1 MKQRRFVSGL
11 RLFTA
16 VLAAAAASACV
27 GSFGDK
33 EDNAFAL
40 GGTVTGLDGT
50 LVLQNGGDAVTVTA
64 DGSFTFGNN
73 VKRGDAYSVTV
84 RTQPTGQTCTVANGS
99 GTMDAPVTNV
109 AVSCTSLPTFSIGG
123 TVTGLSGTLVLRN
136 GTEQLAVA
144 SNGAFAFVNRLTTG
158 QTYNVAVDTQPANQ
172 TCTVNN
178 GSGTVG
184 STNVTS
190 ISVSCSVLYSIGGTV
205 TGLNGTV
212 VLRNGSETL
221 SVSSNGPFAFV
232 NKAPSG
238 QSYSVTVATNPT
250 GQVCT
255 VANGA
260 GTVGNANVTNISVSC
275 FVLYSIGGTVTGL
288 NGTVVLRNGAE
299 TLAVSANGPFT
310 FVNKVP
316 SGQSYSVSVAT
327 HPAGQ
332 TCGVTNGSGTVG
344 NGDVTSV
351 SVTCV
356 TNTVFY
362 TIGGTVTGL
371 TGTVVLRNNSET
383 LSISANGPFAF
394 ANGVLVGQP
403 YSVSVQTQPA
413 GQTCTV
419 NNGSGTVGSSN
430 VTNVVVSC
438 TTNIVTYT
446 IGGSVTGLSGGGTLQ
461 LRLTHAGSS
470 STIDV
475 TSNGSY
481 DFDPDKVESGDAY
494 SVTVSIQPT
503 GQECTVSNGT
513 GTATGNVSNVDVEC
527 VVSTLTVGGTISGLS
542 GAGLRIEN
550 GASNSVSPS
559 AGATSF
565 TLPDEFND
573 KTDYDVG
580 IAAQPAGQT
589 CVITRSQG
597 QLDGKDVTDIEVSCV
612 ANSTS
617 SLVGTYKMQ
626 SDSVV
631 YLTLFADGVYI
642 YGSVENDDH
651 CGNNKGNGVEYG
663 VYTYDQA
670 SGDFAIRSAVVDT
683 NGDCGV
689 WHNGSQFDGTLAVTG
704 SGQSK
709 VLTFSTTTQGQLV
722 FQPVDSTAGT
732 IYGSFAD
739 HYHRNFSV
747 FIENGGPD
755 DLFFFNTETQAGTGA
770 ASGHDA
776 GVEYACG
783 KINGTSIAGPLQPD
797 FNGSCKPPAPHHDD
811 AVDTNGTSGLSSLSD
826 WDFSVVINTL
836 SSSTF
841 DGTRIEPN

>member
-11 RLFTA
+11 RLFT
-16 VLAAAAASACV
+16 VLAAAAVSACV

-73 VKRGDAYSVTV
+73 VKRGDAYSVSV
-84 RTQPTGQTCTVANGS
+84 RTQPAGQTCSVANGS

-109 AVSCTSLPTFSIGG
+109 AETCTSLPTFTIGG

-136 GTEQLAVA
+136 NGELLAVA
-144 SNGAFAFVNRLTTG
+144 ANGVFTFVNRAPTG
-158 QTYNVAVDTQPANQ
+158 QTYSVTVDTQPANQ
-172 TCTVNN
+172 TCTVAN
-178 GSGTVG
+178 GAGTVG
-184 STNVTS
+184 SANVTN
-190 ISVSCSVLYSIGGTV
+190 IAVVCSVLYSIGGTV

-221 SVSSNGPFAFV
+221 SVSSNGAFTFV
-232 NKAPSG
+232 NKASSG
-238 QSYSVTVATNPT
+238 QSYSVTVATNPA

-255 VANGA
+255 VANAA
-260 GTVGNANVTNISVSC
+260 GTVGNANVTNITVTC
-275 FVLYSIGGTVTGL
+275 ATLYSIGGNVTGL
-288 NGTVVLRNGAE
+288 NGTVVLRNGSE
-299 TLAVSANGPFT
+299 TLAVSSNGTFT

-316 SGQSYSVSVAT
+316 SGQTYSVSVAT

-438 TTNIVTYT
+438 TTNIVTYS
-446 IGGSVTGLSGGGTLQ
+446 IGGTVTGLSGGTLQ
-461 LRLTHAGSS
+461 LQLTHAGSS
-470 STIDV
+470 SPPINV

-481 DFDPDKVESGDAY
+481 NFDPDKVESGDSY
-494 SVTVSIQPT
+494 SVTVSTQPT
-503 GQECTVSNGT
+503 GQECTVANGT
-513 GTATGNVSNVDVEC
+513 GTATGNVNNADVNC

-589 CVITRSQG
+589 CVITHSQG
-597 QLDGKDVTDIEVSCV
+597 QLDGEDVTDIAVSCV

-626 SDSVV
+626 SDRLG

-651 CGNNKGNGVEYG
+651 CGSEHGNGVEYG
-663 VYTYDQA
+663 VYTYDQ
-670 SGDFAIRSAVVDT
+670 GNFTIRSAVVDT
-683 NGDCGV
+683 NGSCGV
-689 WHNGSQFDGTLAVTG
+689 WNNGSQFDGPLAVTG

-709 VLTFSTTTQGQLV
+709 VLTLTTTSQGQLG
-722 FQPVDSTAGT
+722 FQPVDSTGGT

-739 HYHRNFSV
+739 RYHRNFRL
-747 FIENGGPD
+747 FIANGGPD
-755 DLFFFNTETQAGTGA
+755 DLYFFDTETQAGTGA

-783 KINGTSIAGPLQPD
+783 KINGTSIAGTLQPD
-797 FNGSCKPPAPHHDD
+797 FHGGCKPPAPHHDD
-811 AVDTNGTSGLSSLSD
+811 AVDTNGTSGLSSVSD
-826 WDFSVVINTL
+826 WDFTVVINTL

>member
-1 MKQRRFVSGL
+1 
-11 RLFTA
+11 
-16 VLAAAAASACV
+16 
-27 GSFGDK
+27 
-33 EDNAFAL
+33 
-40 GGTVTGLDGT
+40 
-50 LVLQNGGDAVTVTA
+50 
-64 DGSFTFGNN
+64 
-73 VKRGDAYSVTV
+73 
-84 RTQPTGQTCTVANGS
+84 
-99 GTMDAPVTNV
+99 
-109 AVSCTSLPTFSIGG
+109 
-123 TVTGLSGTLVLRN
+123 VTGLSGTLVLRN
-136 GTEQLAVA
+136 GTEPLAVA
-144 SNGAFAFVNRLTTG
+144 ANGVFTFANRLTTG
-158 QTYNVAVDTQPANQ
+158 QSYNVTVDTQPVNQ

-178 GSGTVG
+178 GSGTVAG
-184 STNVTS
+184 ANVTS
-190 ISVSCSVLYSIGGTV
+190 IAVVCAALYTIGGTVTGLNGTVTLRNGAETLSVSANGPFTFVNKASSGQSYSVTVATNPAGQVCMVANGAGTVGNANVTNITVSCFTLYSIGGTV

-212 VLRNGSETL
+212 VLRNGTETL
-221 SVSSNGPFAFV
+221 SVSSNG
-232 NKAPSG
+232 
-238 QSYSVTVATNPT
+238 T
-250 GQVCT
+250 
-255 VANGA
+255 
-260 GTVGNANVTNISVSC
+260 
-275 FVLYSIGGTVTGL
+275 
-288 NGTVVLRNGAE
+288 
-299 TLAVSANGPFT
+299 FT

-316 SGQSYSVSVAT
+316 SGQSYSVSVAM
-327 HPAGQ
+327 HPASQ
-332 TCGVTNGSGTVG
+332 TCGVSNGSGTVG

-356 TNTVFY
+356 TNNAFH

-371 TGTVVLRNNSET
+371 TGTVVLLNNSET
-383 LSISANGPFAF
+383 LAISTNGPFAF
-394 ANGVLVGQP
+394 LNGVLVGQP

-419 NNGSGTVGSSN
+419 SNGSGTVGSSN

-438 TTNIVTYT
+438 TTNIVTYS
-446 IGGSVTGLSGGGTLQ
+446 IGGTVTGLSGGTLQ

-481 DFDPDKVESGDAY
+481 NFDPDKVESGDSY
-494 SVTVSIQPT
+494 SVTVSTQPT
-503 GQECTVSNGT
+503 GQECTVSNDT
-513 GTATGNVSNVDVEC
+513 GTANGTVSNANVEC
-527 VVSTLTVGGTISGLS
+527 VVATLTVGGNISGLS

-559 AGATSF
+559 AGATKF

-589 CVITRSQG
+589 CVITHSQG
-597 QLDGKDVTDIEVSCV
+597 QLDGEDVTDIEVSCV

-651 CGNNKGNGVEYG
+651 CGSEHGNGVEYG

-670 SGDFAIRSAVVDT
+670 SGSFVIWSAVVDT

-689 WHNGSQFDGTLAVTG
+689 WDNGSRFNGTLAVTS
-704 SGQSK
+704 SGQGK
-709 VLTFSTTTQGQLV
+709 VLTLTTSQGQLG

-739 HYHRNFSV
+739 RYHRNFSL

-755 DLFFFNTETQAGTGA
+755 DLYFFDTETQAGTGA
-770 ASGHDA
+770 TSGHDA
-776 GVEYACG
+776 GVEYGCG
-783 KINGTSIAGPLQPD
+783 KINGTPSAGTLHPD
-797 FNGSCKPPAPHHDD
+797 LHGGCKPPAPHHDD

-826 WDFSVVINTL
+826 WDFTVVSDTL

>member
-11 RLFTA
+11 RLFTV
-16 VLAAAAASACV
+16 VLAAAAVSACV

-84 RTQPTGQTCTVANGS
+84 RTQPTGQTCNVANGS

-136 GTEQLAVA
+136 GTELLAVA
-144 SNGAFAFVNRLTTG
+144 SNGAFAFVNRFPTG
-158 QTYNVAVDTQPANQ
+158 QTYNVTVDTQPTNQ

-184 STNVTS
+184 GANVTS
-190 ISVSCSVLYSIGGTV
+190 IAVSCSVLYSIGGTV

-221 SVSSNGPFAFV
+221 SVSSNGAFTFV
-232 NKAPSG
+232 NKASSG

-255 VANGA
+255 VENGA
-260 GTVGNANVTNISVSC
+260 GTVGNANITNIAVRC
-275 FVLYSIGGTVTGL
+275 FVLYSIGGTVTSL
-288 NGTVVLRNGAE
+288 DGTVVLRNGSE
-299 TLAVSANGPFT
+299 TLAVSSNGPFT

-344 NGDVTSV
+344 NADVTTV

-356 TNTVFY
+356 TNTVFH
-362 TIGGTVTGL
+362 TIGGSVTGL

-383 LSISANGPFAF
+383 LAISTNGPFAF

-403 YSVSVQTQPA
+403 YSVSVETQPA

-419 NNGSGTVGSSN
+419 DNGSGTVGNSN

-438 TTNIVTYT
+438 TTNIVTYS
-446 IGGSVTGLSGGGTLQ
+446 IGGTVTGLSGGTLQ

-481 DFDPDKVESGDAY
+481 DFDPDQVESGDAY
-494 SVTVSIQPT
+494 SVTVSTQPT
-503 GQECTVSNGT
+503 GQECTVANGT
-513 GTATGNVSNVDVEC
+513 GTATGNVTNVDVEC
-527 VVSTLTVGGTISGLS
+527 VVSTLTVGGSISGLT
-542 GAGLRIEN
+542 GTGLRIEN

-580 IAAQPAGQT
+580 IAEQPAGQT
-589 CVITRSQG
+589 CVITHSQG
-597 QLDGKDVTDIEVSCV
+597 QLDGEDVTDIAVSCV

-626 SDSVV
+626 SDRLG

-651 CGNNKGNGVEYG
+651 CGSEHGNGVEYG
-663 VYTYDQA
+663 VYTYDQ
-670 SGDFAIRSAVVDT
+670 GNFTIRSAVVDT
-683 NGDCGV
+683 NGSCGV
-689 WHNGSQFDGTLAVTG
+689 WNNGSQFDGPLAVTG
-704 SGQSK
+704 SGQGK
-709 VLTFSTTTQGQLV
+709 VLTLTTTGFGQFDLV
-722 FQPVDSTAGT
+722 PVDSTAGT
-732 IYGSFAD
+732 IYGGFAD
-739 HYHRNFSV
+739 RYHRNFSV

-755 DLFFFNTETQAGTGA
+755 DLYFFNTETQAGTGA

-783 KINGTSIAGPLQPD
+783 KINGTSSVGTLTPD
-797 FNGSCKPPAPHHDD
+797 FHGGCKPPAPHHDD

-826 WDFSVVINTL
+826 WDFTVVINTL